1 MNKYLIVCSVLS
13 ALVCMLLV
21 ADRKRL
27 IESRDK
33 YKENTETLLSNI
45 RQYKLDST
53 TQVTETSRLQ
63 LTLKEYKK
71 YREDDIRT
79 IKELGLKLKQ
89 IKASMNHQV
98 SVEVPIK
105 AELRDTVI
113 YREIT
118 PPLIAKQFN
127 LSDKY
132 REFYGTILEDSI
144 QAHLSLNVTLKQY
157 LYLVYKHKFLWFRW
171 GINGV
176 NQAIISNN
184 PYVKI
189 NYSEFIEIKK

>member
-1 MNKYLIVCSVLS
+1 MNKYLIICSVISVLI
-13 ALVCMLLV
+13 CGLLL
-21 ADRKRL
+21 ADRNKL

-33 YKENTETLLSNI
+33 YQENTETLLTNI

-53 TQVTETSRLQ
+53 TLVTETSRLQ

-71 YREDDIRT
+71 YREDDLKT

-89 IKASMNHQV
+89 VKASMNHQI
-98 SVEVPIK
+98 SVEIPIN

-127 LSDKY
+127 LSDRY
-132 REFYGTILEDSI
+132 REFYGTILNDSI

-171 GINGV
+171 GMNGV
-176 NQAIISNN
+176 NQVIISDN

>member
-1 MNKYLIVCSVLS
+1 MNKYLIICSVISVLI
-13 ALVCMLLV
+13 CGLLLT
-21 ADRKRL
+21 DRKKL

-53 TQVTETSRLQ
+53 TLVTETSRLQ

-105 AELRDTVI
+105 AELKDTVI

-132 REFYGTILEDSI
+132 REFYGTILNDSI

-157 LYLVYKHKFLWFRW
+157 LYIVYKHKFLWFRW

-176 NQAIISNN
+176 NQAIISDN